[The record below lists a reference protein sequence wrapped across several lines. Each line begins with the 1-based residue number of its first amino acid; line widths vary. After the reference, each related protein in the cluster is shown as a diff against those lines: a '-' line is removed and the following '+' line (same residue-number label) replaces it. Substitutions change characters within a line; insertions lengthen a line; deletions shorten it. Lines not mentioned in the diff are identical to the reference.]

1 MGKHTVPQAESG
13 LSSVTSRT
21 RNAGA
26 TAPKLWT
33 KSVSPHTHLVK
44 SPRLRRC
51 LQVVPLGGDGVS
63 ALKEET
69 LRVPSLFPA
78 EETARG
84 QPAVNR
90 KASPS
95 QPSNLLATRSQT
107 SGLQNCE
114 K

>member
-1 MGKHTVPQAESG
+1 MSPY
-13 LSSVTSRT
+13 T
-21 RNAGA
+21 R
-26 TAPKLWT
+26 
-33 KSVSPHTHLVK
+33 LVK
-44 SPRLRRC
+44 SPLLRRC

-69 LRVPSLFPA
+69 PRVPSLFPA
-78 EETARG
+78 EETARR
-84 QPAVNR
+84 QPAVNHE
-90 KASPS
+90 ASPG